1 MDSPKNEK
9 LGMEQTFRILSDILN
24 GSIGCSSADQSC
36 SFFNK
41 KERLSM

>member
-24 GSIGCSSADQSC
+24 GSADQSC

-41 KERLSM
+41 KERLSMFNL

>member
-1 MDSPKNEK
+1 
-9 LGMEQTFRILSDILN
+9 LSDILN

-41 KERLSM
+41 KRKIIYV